1 MEGKRSVWVNE
12 IRDIPYPGKGQSM
25 ALSPQLSSFVF
36 PQDPGVRLGLN
47 VRAERQLYP
56 AQLASGLYPYAMRG
70 IGGWRG
76 DFGEA
81 VSCFGSD
88 GPGGGVPSVSLM
100 PASPLLGPW
109 CTVRTPHL
117 EL

>member
-1 MEGKRSVWVNE
+1 
-12 IRDIPYPGKGQSM
+12 M

-47 VRAERQLYP
+47 VRAECQLYP
-56 AQLASGLYPYAMRG
+56 AQLVSGLYPYAMRG

-100 PASPLLGPW
+100 PASHLLGPW